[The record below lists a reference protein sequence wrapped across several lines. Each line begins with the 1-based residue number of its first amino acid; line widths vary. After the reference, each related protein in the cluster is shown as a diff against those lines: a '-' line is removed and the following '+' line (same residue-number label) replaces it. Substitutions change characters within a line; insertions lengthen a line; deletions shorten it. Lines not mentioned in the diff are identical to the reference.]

1 MIAEQE
7 STPSEE
13 PKPGWL
19 QLPKLQAFIGIG
31 AGMITILATGGSML
45 GISTFRAPVHGEVVA
60 SISTARYRTPV
71 RDAMVEILTP
81 GSAVVTTLNADDEGR
96 IYYRLREGQYRLRVT
111 HPQYAPDQKDVQVWA
126 GQRADIRLALT
137 SRPMKPPVAAPR
149 PTATAD
155 KSWDGGGRK
164 ESVEKRGL

>member
-1 MIAEQE
+1 MIEEQE
-7 STPSEE
+7 STPPEE
-13 PKPGWL
+13 SKPHWL
-19 QLPKLQAFIGIG
+19 ALPKLQAFIGIG

-45 GISTFRAPVHGEVVA
+45 GINTLRAPVHGEVVA

-81 GSAVVTTLNADDEGR
+81 ASAVVTTLNADDEGR

-111 HPQYAPDQKDVQVWA
+111 HPQYTPDQKDVQVWA

-137 SRPMKPPVAAPR
+137 SRTPAPKPVASVAPR
-149 PTATAD
+149 PSAT
-155 KSWDGGGRK
+155 GER
-164 ESVEKRGL
+164 RGF